1 MQLIDIVSH
10 HICFSRC
17 GTRLMKPASPDQ
29 FSSACIYQHLPTNT
43 QTFCIF
49 FQSRRY
55 NGIIIKCILP
65 LLYHMPHIPHA
76 GQLLWF
82 GHGKGH
88 WKWTHPSIENKQQN
102 DWNII
107 LSISEKNTEEVTSVS
122 LWMKLLM
129 CPSWNSS
136 VSVTIISTVKEQS
149 RRDFQSSHKERRQMT
164 DGAFLNEK
172 LKSA

>member
-1 MQLIDIVSH
+1 MFTTTAYWYCLSSH
-10 HICFSRC
+10 LFLSMWNKINE
-17 GTRLMKPASPDQ
+17 ASLSWPV
-29 FSSACIYQHLPTNT
+29 FVRMYLPTLGNQTNT
-43 QTFCIF
+43 QIYTFCIF

-65 LLYHMPHIPHA
+65 LLHHMPHIPHA

-107 LSISEKNTEEVTSVS
+107 LSISEKKYWGSYISIIVDETSDVSKLEQFSISVS
-122 LWMKLLM
+122 YL
-129 CPSWNSS
+129 
-136 VSVTIISTVKEQS
+136 
-149 RRDFQSSHKERRQMT
+149 DFKGAKQER
-164 DGAFLNEK
+164 FLK
-172 LKSA
+172 FT